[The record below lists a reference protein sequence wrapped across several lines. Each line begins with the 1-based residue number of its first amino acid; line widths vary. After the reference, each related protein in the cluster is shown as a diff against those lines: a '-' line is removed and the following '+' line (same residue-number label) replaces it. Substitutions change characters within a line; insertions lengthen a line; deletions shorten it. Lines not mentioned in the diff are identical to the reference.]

1 MASVARMERAG
12 VPIDQTL
19 HRKLVQS
26 WPDLKQDVIG
36 RVDADFGVYDGTTFK
51 ADRFARLLTDWG
63 IPWPR
68 HASGALKL
76 DDDTFGDQADRWPEL
91 SPLRELRATLGK
103 MRLIGLAVGSD
114 GRNRCL
120 LSPFA
125 AKTGRNQ
132 PSTNE
137 FIFGPARWMRGL
149 IRPAEGY
156 GIAYV
161 DFSSQE
167 IGIAAALSGDPNM
180 IEGYVKGDPYLA
192 FAKQIRMVP
201 PDATA
206 QSHKMERDRCKSVVL
221 GVNYGMGAET
231 MAIAAGVTP
240 IEARELLRLHR
251 QTYGRFWRW
260 SENVIDAAVIT
271 GRIQTVFGW
280 PLRVGSD
287 TRPTSLM
294 NFPMQAN
301 GAEMMR
307 IAAIGATEAG
317 IEVCAPVHDAFL
329 IAAPL
334 ERLDADVEQMRSIM
348 SQAGSAVTGGLD
360 IRTDAKVVRCP
371 DRYMDERGQK
381 MWNRVMAA
389 LNNRGAT
396 DVTDTP
402 VIKRPRPRC
411 RTGAKVVS
419 HQCEPGPS
427 NYISYNIPY
436 STPHGPSRRSPQPG
450 VLETEIETDVSRRAR
465 TRHQGRFLKG
475 PIPMAKITAA
485 AVLPGKAL
493 ALFLAIHHRT
503 ALTGQS
509 TVTLPRSLLA
519 ELGIGRDA
527 KARGLRDLEAAGLVH
542 VERARGHTARVGL
555 ISKSSSDPGEK

>member
-1 MASVARMERAG
+1 MMRSGQSLIIAHRTSPDCLNCYPSWRGQSTYRGRSLRGRYMAAVARMERAG

-19 HRKLVQS
+19 HRQLVQS
-26 WPDLKQDVIG
+26 WPDLKQDVIR

-51 ADRFARLLTDWG
+51 ADRFVGLLADRG
-63 IPWPR
+63 IAWPR
-68 HASGALKL
+68 LASGALKL
-76 DDDTFGDQADRWPEL
+76 DDDTFRNQAKYRPEL
-91 SPLRELRATLGK
+91 LPLHELRATLGQ

-125 AKTGRNQ
+125 SKTGRNQ

-149 IRPAEGY
+149 IRPPEGY

-206 QSHKMERDRCKSVVL
+206 QSHKAERDRCKSVVL
-221 GVNYGMGAET
+221 GVNYGMGADA
-231 MAIAAGVTP
+231 MATAAGVTP
-240 IEARELLRLHR
+240 VEARELLRLHR

-260 SENVIDAAVIT
+260 SDDAIGGAMLT
-271 GRIQTVFGW
+271 SRIQSVFGW
-280 PLRVGSD
+280 PLRVGAD

-334 ERLDADVEQMRSIM
+334 DQLDADVEQMRSIM
-348 SQAGSAVTGGLD
+348 SQPVALSPAGST
-360 IRTDAKVVRCP
+360 
-371 DRYMDERGQK
+371 
-381 MWNRVMAA
+381 
-389 LNNRGAT
+389 
-396 DVTDTP
+396 
-402 VIKRPRPRC
+402 
-411 RTGAKVVS
+411 S
-419 HQCEPGPS
+419 EP
-427 NYISYNIPY
+427 
-436 STPHGPSRRSPQPG
+436 
-450 VLETEIETDVSRRAR
+450 
-465 TRHQGRFLKG
+465 
-475 PIPMAKITAA
+475 M
-485 AVLPGKAL
+485 
-493 ALFLAIHHRT
+493 
-503 ALTGQS
+503 
-509 TVTLPRSLLA
+509 PRSFD
-519 ELGIGRDA
+519 GQIVIWMKGVR
-527 KARGLRDLEAAGLVH
+527 RCGTG
-542 VERARGHTARVGL
+542 
-555 ISKSSSDPGEK
+555 